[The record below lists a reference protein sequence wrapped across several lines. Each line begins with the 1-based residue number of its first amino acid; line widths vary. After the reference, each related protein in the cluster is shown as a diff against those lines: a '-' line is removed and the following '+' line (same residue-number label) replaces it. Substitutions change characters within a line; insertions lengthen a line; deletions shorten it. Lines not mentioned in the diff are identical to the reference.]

1 MITIVGLGVLGTRV
15 LKRLSEY
22 ENVAVIDYD
31 IVEEKNIRLQ
41 YPLAAVGMRK
51 IDAAREFI
59 RKDIDATHK
68 HIDWSTAGLLR
79 QSEIVID
86 CTDNMLVRYVIND
99 YCAKNGIPWIHAA
112 VSDCA
117 GSVAAIVPGGA
128 CYQCIYPRGKGEVCT
143 VDMDTAI
150 ADRVADIVV
159 SELAR
164 IRSEETPRFI
174 RVSANGAQALAV
186 QQKKGCPTCEGTY
199 RYLHP
204 HDYYITFCQTANC
217 MSAKPVR
224 KEHHDR
230 GYGTDLIVQDVP
242 ITLFA
247 NGEIHFHKH
256 ANDDDLHA
264 IAEQVYLQY
273 VRGKQ

>member
-1 MITIVGLGVLGTRV
+1 MITVVGLGVLGTRV

-22 ENVAVIDYD
+22 EKVAIIDYD

-51 IDAAREFI
+51 VDAARTFI
-59 RKDIDATHK
+59 RKNVEATHK
-68 HIDWSTAGLLR
+68 HIDWSTVGLLHD
-79 QSEIVID
+79 SEIVID

-99 YCAKNGIPWIHAA
+99 YCAKQGIPWIHAG
-112 VSDCA
+112 VSDCV
-117 GSVAAIVPGGA
+117 GSVAAIVPGGP
-128 CYQCIYPRGKGEVCT
+128 CYQCIYPRGTGEVCT
-143 VDMDTAI
+143 PDMDM
-150 ADRVADIVV
+150 RVADRAADIVID
-159 SELAR
+159 EIKR
-164 IRSEETPRFI
+164 IRAEENPRFI
-174 RVSANGAQALAV
+174 RVTGSGAQALSV
-186 QQKKGCPTCEGTY
+186 QKRVGCPTCEGTY

-204 HDYYITFCQTANC
+204 HDYYITFCQTAGC

-230 GYGTDLIVQDVP
+230 GYGTDLLVQGVP

-247 NGEIHFHKH
+247 SGEIHFHKH

-264 IAEQVYLQY
+264 IAEQVYLEY
-273 VRGKQ
+273 VRGRR